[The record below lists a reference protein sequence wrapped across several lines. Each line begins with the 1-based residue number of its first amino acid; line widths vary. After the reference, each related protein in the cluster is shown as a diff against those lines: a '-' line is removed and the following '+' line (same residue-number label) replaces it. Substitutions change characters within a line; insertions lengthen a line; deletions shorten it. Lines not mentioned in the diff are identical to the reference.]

1 MNTFLSKLTR
11 RQISSKNEVT
21 SVLARHLNLISLTCL
36 SISNSIGSGIYIQTG
51 LAAPFAGIIS
61 KYADFQTSKIYYI
74 LIFPGP
80 FVVISYIISG
90 NYN

>member
-11 RQISSKNEVT
+11 RQIKNEAT

-51 LAAPFAGIIS
+51 LAAAFAGKNS
-61 KYADFQTSKIYYI
+61 NYADFQSSNFYYI
-74 LIFPGP
+74 F
-80 FVVISYIISG
+80 
-90 NYN
+90 